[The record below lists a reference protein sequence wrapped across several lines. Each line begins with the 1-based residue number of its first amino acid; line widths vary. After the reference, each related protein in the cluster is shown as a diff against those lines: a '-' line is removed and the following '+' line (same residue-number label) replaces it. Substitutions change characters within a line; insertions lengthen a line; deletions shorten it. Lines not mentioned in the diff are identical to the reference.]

1 MRWYGPRLPRS
12 SGSHSKNPVR
22 IALGRGERRVVPYR
36 DDVLENANGFGMRAG
51 GATFAVSVGVTS
63 PVLRLVRN
71 GNIRQTAA
79 QFAEENL
86 RFRIEVA
93 RVSVP
98 PDADG
103 IEASCKRLSD
113 LCGAVNTAIRTLDLE
128 REAVGDIC
136 FATRVRI
143 AEVAR
148 ILFSRR
154 TAPGLREARRALH
167 ASLAFLL
174 QTLPPALEP
183 APDSRRSPA
192 VRPLDE
198 LATVVSAALSAD
210 PLDTAW
216 FIELGEVELILAASK
231 HEFASLGDLTTKRL
245 LKLQR
250 DIARWD
256 ESGRAV
262 STAMSLAKSLQL
274 VLDASAKS
282 AELRS

>member
-1 MRWYGPRLPRS
+1 
-12 SGSHSKNPVR
+12 VR
-22 IALGRGERRVVPYR
+22 G
-36 DDVLENANGFGMRAG
+36 G

-71 GNIRQTAA
+71 GNVRQTAA

-86 RFRIEVA
+86 RFRVEVA

-98 PDADG
+98 PEADG

-154 TAPGLREARRALH
+154 TATGLREARRSLH

-183 APDSRRSPA
+183 ALDSRRAPG
-192 VRPLDE
+192 VGPLDE

-216 FIELGEVELILAASK
+216 FIELGEVELILASSK
-231 HEFASLGDLTTKRL
+231 HDFASLGDLTTRRL
-245 LKLQR
+245 VKLQR
-250 DIARWD
+250 DIAKWD
-256 ESGRAV
+256 GNGRAGAV
-262 STAMSLAKSLQL
+262 AMSLAKSLQL
-274 VLDASAKS
+274 VLDARANADVAGGEGDAKN
-282 AELRS
+282 APKARNLPG